1 RRGLGRLSAMA
12 FATTRNTIP
21 LPIAAVPLLDIAA
34 IRREGLARIAD
45 GGRLL
50 LLTALPG
57 DGNESRPL
65 AAIADDAHGEIPLG
79 PTFVASAYPALTP
92 DCPAAHYFERAVC

>member
-1 RRGLGRLSAMA
+1 MA

-34 IRREGLARIAD
+34 FRREVLARIAD

-57 DGNESRPL
+57 DGNESRLL
-65 AAIADDAHGEIPLG
+65 AAIADDAHGEILLCS
-79 PTFVASAYPALTP
+79 TFVASA
-92 DCPAAHYFERAVC
+92 AAVLGG